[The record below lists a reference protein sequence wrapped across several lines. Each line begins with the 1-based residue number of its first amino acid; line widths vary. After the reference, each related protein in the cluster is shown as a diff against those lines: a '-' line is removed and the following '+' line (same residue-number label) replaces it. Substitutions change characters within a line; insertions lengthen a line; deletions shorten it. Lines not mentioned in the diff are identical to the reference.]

1 MTKIIQEEFVCC
13 NCGAKS
19 KHDVVISASG
29 FGSPD
34 LDFRPPSRMRNI
46 IYHTIQRCPNCGYC
60 SNDISE
66 CKGKIDEIV
75 SSKTYQDILN
85 NTAIPDKA
93 RSYLAAAYINETFN
107 RYSVAANQTVY
118 AAWICDDENNTVGAK
133 FCREKAIDLIFHKG
147 KKGETYN
154 IGGDNEWKNIDLVE
168 TLCDL
173 TDKYLK
179 HPVGN
184 SRKLITFV
192 KDRPGHDRRYAIDFS
207 KLNKELGWKP
217 EMDFIGGLKKTIEWY
232 LSNPGWVDKVRSG
245 EYREYYEKQYGSRL

>member
-66 CKGKIDEIV
+66 CKGNIDEIV

-133 FCREKAIDLIFHKG
+133 FCREKAIDLIFEAMSNSQKLSSSS
-147 KKGETYN
+147 KQ
-154 IGGDNEWKNIDLVE
+154 KNFEELILIDLM
-168 TLCDL
+168 
-173 TDKYLK
+173 
-179 HPVGN
+179 
-184 SRKLITFV
+184 R
-192 KDRPGHDRRYAIDFS
+192 
-207 KLNKELGWKP
+207 
-217 EMDFIGGLKKTIEWY
+217 
-232 LSNPGWVDKVRSG
+232 RSG
-245 EYREYYEKQYGSRL
+245 HFKEAAAFIKKLDLDKLDEKILKVINLQVKLMKNGDVNRHTMDEI